1 MKGKTYVMNDTVTI
15 MDDRGDADLEKQIF
29 TLKNRV
35 KDLEAINET
44 HRIMNGELRSELQ
57 SLEGESIKDK
67 NLLQGYKKV
76 IEDLSKQVIKK

>member
-44 HRIMNGELRSELQ
+44 HRIMNGELRSQIQ
-57 SLEGESIKDK
+57 SLKGESIKDK
-67 NLLQGYKKV
+67 NLLHGYKKV
-76 IEDLSKQVIKK
+76 IEDLSTRVNKK